1 MNLEEKTLD
10 SELLFDGH
18 VVHLYKDKIALP
30 NGATATREY
39 IKHIGAVCVVALTDE
54 GEVLLERQYRYPFH
68 KVIVEIPAGKLDRPD
83 EDPREAAIRELREE
97 TGATARE
104 MIDLGEF
111 YGSPAILGERLRI
124 FLARGLSFG
133 ERKPDD
139 DEFLDVFRL
148 PLDTLVE
155 QILAGEIPDGKTQ
168 AAVLRVAAMLK
179 KEN

>member
-30 NGATATREY
+30 NGAMATREY